1 VAIRPAQKRIA
12 QGLQRKANLIHMKKI
27 KDLIQWL
34 AHRFGYHVQSKNG
47 ISGDMSLFLKSLKT
61 RGLTLRTILDV
72 GAHKGDWSVL
82 AARILPEATYY
93 LIEPQ
98 EELKPEIDKF
108 LARHKGRVFFGG
120 AGAEDGELTLT
131 MWEDFAGSSFLPQ
144 AGQGGGRMQK
154 KVPIYS
160 IDGLIARGEMPVP
173 DICKI
178 DVQGFEIEV
187 LKGAAG
193 IFGKTEVFILEASLF
208 KFSPD
213 QPLLHDLIAYM
224 TQRGYV
230 IYDFAGF
237 TNRPLDMAL
246 GQLDICFVK
255 EDSILRKSHGWA

>member
-1 VAIRPAQKRIA
+1 
-12 QGLQRKANLIHMKKI
+12 MKKI

>member
-1 VAIRPAQKRIA
+1 
-12 QGLQRKANLIHMKKI
+12 
-27 KDLIQWL
+27 
-34 AHRFGYHVQSKNG
+34 
-47 ISGDMSLFLKSLKT
+47 MSLFLKSLKT

>member
-1 VAIRPAQKRIA
+1 MKR
-12 QGLQRKANLIHMKKI
+12 I
-27 KDLIQWL
+27 KDLIQLL

-47 ISGDMSLFLKSLKT
+47 ISGDMGLFLKSLKA
-61 RGLTLRTILDV
+61 RGLVINNILDV
-72 GAHKGDWSVL
+72 GAHKGDWSML
-82 AARILPEATYY
+82 AATILPEATYY

-98 EELKPEIDKF
+98 EELKPEIDRF
-108 LARHKGRVFFGG
+108 LARQKGKVFFGG

-131 MWEDFAGSSFLPQ
+131 MWEDFAGSSFLLEEGQ
-144 AGQGGGRMQK
+144 ANGKIQK

-160 IDGLIARGEMPVP
+160 IDGLIARAEMPVP

-208 KFSPD
+208 RFSPN

-237 TNRPLDMAL
+237 TNRPMDMAL